1 MTADRIIS
9 TIRRHGGDVVLLI
22 YVDAPPRLEVTDD
35 VRPDNHELID
45 LVRDHR
51 RDLILEL
58 RRRYLTGAEL
68 CGVRWS

>member
-22 YVDAPPRLEVTDD
+22 YVDAPPRLEVTD